1 MFDKFNTMLMNKI
14 KFVKLIDA
22 ITKLGKVI
30 EGKKIIQDN
39 DVLEI
44 RKTEVIASKI
54 SKDF

>member
-1 MFDKFNTMLMNKI
+1 MLMNKI

-39 DVLEI
+39 EVLEI

>member
-30 EGKKIIQDN
+30 DGKKIIQDN
-39 DVLEI
+39 KVLEI